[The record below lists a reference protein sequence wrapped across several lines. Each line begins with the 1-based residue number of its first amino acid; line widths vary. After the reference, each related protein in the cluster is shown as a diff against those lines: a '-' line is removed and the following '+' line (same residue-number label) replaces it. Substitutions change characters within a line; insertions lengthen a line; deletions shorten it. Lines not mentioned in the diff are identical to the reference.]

1 MQSIDSVMHVTANK
15 SATLCALAMFYNP
28 SLFSQSVS
36 LALPMYYTGETDSVP
51 SPNNICAIRV
61 RRICM

>member
-36 LALPMYYTGETDSVP
+36 LALPV
-51 SPNNICAIRV
+51 
-61 RRICM
+61 